1 VDAAEDDV
9 VNDTTTARKM
19 IIKLSDV
26 LILDL
31 LDNWNKQLLISNS
44 SIPCPFISLI

>member
-1 VDAAEDDV
+1 MVGPYYNNLQKINPYRVEHAATTDV

-26 LILDL
+26 LIY
-31 LDNWNKQLLISNS
+31 
-44 SIPCPFISLI
+44 